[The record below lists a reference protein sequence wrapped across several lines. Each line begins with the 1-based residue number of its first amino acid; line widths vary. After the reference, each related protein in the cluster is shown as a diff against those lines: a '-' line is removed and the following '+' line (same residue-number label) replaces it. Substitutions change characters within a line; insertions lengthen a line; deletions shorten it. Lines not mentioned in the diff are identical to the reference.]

1 MNKFQIDIPKNW
13 NVKKSSNGYSS
24 TIFFADTTKP
34 LGNVIVYQV
43 VWDSTKIY
51 MNAHFKRS
59 IDSIVMD
66 KKQELLNQRFD
77 SINGFK
83 IYRFEA
89 ILFDTLNRIRLI
101 KSNNYLKD
109 YDKDGHLIFTYSRV
123 KENMSNSDSIITK
136 RILKTIIRK

>member
-51 MNAHFKRS
+51 MNAHFKR
-59 IDSIVMD
+59 
-66 KKQELLNQRFD
+66 
-77 SINGFK
+77 
-83 IYRFEA
+83 
-89 ILFDTLNRIRLI
+89 
-101 KSNNYLKD
+101 
-109 YDKDGHLIFTYSRV
+109 
-123 KENMSNSDSIITK
+123 
-136 RILKTIIRK
+136 